1 MPAEIRHMQTI
12 QFKKLIPH
20 FVAIASFILIALL
33 YCKPALDGKV
43 LQQSDIA
50 HWKGMSKDIQDY
62 RDTHGGIAPLWTIN
76 MFSGMP
82 GFQIATNNNNYIS
95 YLATEVLS
103 LFIPKPFRFF
113 ILACLG
119 FYFLALMLNIN
130 PWLAMA
136 GAIGYAFSTYSP
148 IIISVGH
155 DTKMLSLA
163 YLPAALGGLMM
174 IFDKRYWLGAALT
187 AFFTA
192 GLVYQNHL
200 QIVYYFLLLVV
211 FLTIA
216 KSVEWVKTKD
226 WKNLVTSLSFALIA
240 GLTGVFTN
248 AVMLFTTYDYSKATI
263 RGGQAS
269 LDVNDSLQNKSSK
282 GGLDT
287 SYAFLYGSYG
297 IAETITLLV
306 PDAFGGNS
314 RPLGENSKLVETLN
328 EKGLP
333 SDFANQVYAAIP
345 SYWGLQPGHSG
356 PVYLGAL
363 FCFLFI
369 FGMTYLRS
377 KHKWWIL
384 GITIFAI
391 LMSWGKNFATFN
403 TFMFEYLPFY
413 NKFRAPAMILIIPQL
428 TFPLISVM
436 ALQQALFEEKNKT
449 KLWEKL
455 KKSGLITLGLFAVA
469 ILIYL
474 MEDFKNDRDQYLQQ
488 QLSSIVQQDP
498 NLGKDIIRAAVSDR
512 KEIFMD
518 DLIRSIV
525 FTGIGFLLLFAYV
538 KREIKPQTIVI
549 LFVILAAMDLLPI
562 GKRYL
567 NDDNFLEPEDN
578 EAVFNP
584 TKADQLILQDKDS
597 HFRVFNLTQDVFN
610 DAITSYH
617 HRSIGGYHAAKLSL
631 YQDLISNQLN
641 KQNMNI
647 QVLNMLDTKYIIVPD
662 STRQGAIPQLNSGAL
677 GSCWLVDSIRF
688 VKNAAAEMKALDQFS
703 ADREAIVQEQ
713 YQSQIPF
720 LPEYDTSAS
729 IKLMNNDH
737 DLLQYNF
744 QSAQNQFVVFS
755 EVYYDRGWKAYVDGK
770 ETPIIKVNYVLR
782 GLPISKGKHQIE
794 FRFEPASY
802 YTGRTVT
809 GISQIILVLFFLG
822 GIFMEYKSRN
832 KSNVINGGNAS
843 AK

>member
-1 MPAEIRHMQTI
+1 MQTI

-20 FVAIASFILIALL
+20 LIAIASFILISLL

-43 LQQSDIA
+43 LQQSDIV

-62 RDTHGGIAPLWTIN
+62 RDSHGGIAPLWTVN

-95 YLATEVLS
+95 YIATEVLS

-136 GAIGYAFSTYSP
+136 GAIGYAFSTYAP

-216 KSVEWVKTKD
+216 KSVEWIKNKD
-226 WKNLVTSLSFALIA
+226 WKNLITSYAFALIA
-240 GLTGVFTN
+240 GLTGVCTN
-248 AVMLFTTYDYSKATI
+248 AIMLFTTYDYSKATI

-269 LDVNDSLQNKSSK
+269 LDVNDSLQNKINK

-306 PDAFGGNS
+306 PDAYGGNS
-314 RPLGENSKLVETLN
+314 RPLGEDSKLVETLN

-333 SDFANQVYAAIP
+333 ADFANQVYAAIP

-369 FGMTYLRS
+369 FGMVYVKS

-391 LMSWGKNFATFN
+391 LMSWGKNFASFN

-428 TFPLISVM
+428 TFPLIGVM
-436 ALQQALFEEKNKT
+436 ALQQSLFEEKNKSI
-449 KLWEKL
+449 LWEKL
-455 KKSGLITLGLFAVA
+455 KKSGLITTGIFVIA

-525 FTGIGFLLLFAYV
+525 FAGIGFLLLFAFA

-584 TKADQLILQDKDS
+584 TKADQLILRDKDT

-662 STRQGAIPQLNSGAL
+662 SSRQEAIPQLNSGAL
-677 GSCWLVDSIRF
+677 GSCWLVDSLRF

-703 ADREAIVQEQ
+703 AEKEAIVQEQ
-713 YQSQIPF
+713 YKNQIPF

-729 IKLMNNDH
+729 LKVMGNDH
-737 DLLQYNF
+737 DLLQYSF
-744 QSAQNQFVVFS
+744 QSAKNQFAVFS
-755 EVYYDRGWKAYVDGK
+755 EVYYDRGWKAYIDGK

-782 GLPISKGKHQIE
+782 GLPIPGGKHQIE

-809 GISQIILVLFFLG
+809 GVSQIILVLFFLG
-822 GIFMEYKSRN
+822 GIFMEFKSRKKLN
-832 KSNVINGGNAS
+832 LSTGENAS
-843 AK
+843 PK